1 MENIEEPIEDNV
13 EIEEVKEVS
22 EEPMQKPKVKKPRT
36 EKQIEALKKAQEIR
50 RKNVEDKRI
59 AILKEKQ
66 EREERVKEIK
76 DDLQNDADD
85 ESEEEIQSPVK
96 KPKAKPKR
104 KVKKA
109 PKVVFEDS
117 ESDEEQE
124 IVIRKVRRNKKQLSP
139 ETIKPSSPINIPQ
152 PVEKEENIEPIV
164 EQRKYTQTEI
174 LRAMGL

>member
-124 IVIRKVRRNKKQLSP
+124 IVIRKVLSL
-139 ETIKPSSPINIPQ
+139 IHIS
-152 PVEKEENIEPIV
+152 EPT
-164 EQRKYTQTEI
+164 RPY
-174 LRAMGL
+174 